1 MMVIYIVPN
10 GLKIK
15 MLFVSEARN
24 FAWG

>member
-1 MMVIYIVPN
+1 MVIYTVTN

-24 FAWG
+24 FA

>member
-24 FAWG
+24 FA

>member
-1 MMVIYIVPN
+1 MVIYIVPN

-24 FAWG
+24 FA